1 MSVKKQ
7 SKRRRYDAEFKANA
21 LKLLEDGRSV
31 SSVASSL
38 GINENML
45 YNWRSKSK
53 KQKIKEASGDA
64 SLETELKELKKRLKA
79 VEIERDILKKALS
92 IFSRE
97 T

>member
-1 MSVKKQ
+1 MSEKKQ

-53 KQKIKEASGDA
+53 KQKLKEASGEA
-64 SLETELKELKKRLKA
+64 SLEVELKRLKKRLKE
-79 VEIERDILKKALS
+79 VEVERDILKKALS

>member
-1 MSVKKQ
+1 MSGKKQ

-53 KQKIKEASGDA
+53 KQKIKSASGET
-64 SLETELKELKKRLKA
+64 SLEAELKALKKRLKE

>member
-1 MSVKKQ
+1 MSGKNQ
-7 SKRRRYDAEFKANA
+7 SKRRRYDADFKANA

-31 SSVASSL
+31 SSVALSL

-53 KQKIKEASGDA
+53 KQKLKEATGEA
-64 SLETELKELKKRLKA
+64 SLAAELKRLKKRLKE
-79 VEIERDILKKALS
+79 VEVERDILKKALS

>member
-1 MSVKKQ
+1 MSGKRQ

-45 YNWRSKSK
+45 YNWRNKSFGHLK
-53 KQKIKEASGDA
+53 FVLLVDA
-64 SLETELKELKKRLKA
+64 PRLNCFHHKN
-79 VEIERDILKKALS
+79 ISNSTMNYTLLS
-92 IFSRE
+92 SY
-97 T
+97 

>member
-1 MSVKKQ
+1 MNGKKQ
-7 SKRRRYDAEFKANA
+7 SKRRRYNAEFKANA

-31 SSVASSL
+31 SSVALSL

-53 KQKIKEASGDA
+53 KQKLKEASGET
-64 SLETELKELKKRLKA
+64 SLEAEVKRLKKRLKE
-79 VEIERDILKKALS
+79 VEVERDILKKALN